1 MYVDP
6 EPLCGAPGVEFRFI
20 RIYEHEIVDGYEGWI
35 CCKFAYSTSTALLR
49 PLVEDELEI

>member
-6 EPLCGAPGVEFRFI
+6 EPLCGAPGVEFRFM
-20 RIYEHEIVDGYEGWI
+20 RIHEHEIVDGYEGWI